1 MRKSSSKKKGE
12 RADKEVGPP
21 MFWNLI
27 SINCE
32 SLGAERGE
40 ETRAPL
46 FTGDKGNPLSTQ
58 LAEVIKL
65 QS

>member
-1 MRKSSSKKKGE
+1 MRESRSKKKS
-12 RADKEVGPP
+12 ADKEVGPP

-40 ETRAPL
+40 ETSAPL
-46 FTGDKGNPLSTQ
+46 FTGEKRNPLSTQ
-58 LAEVIKL
+58 LVEVIKL